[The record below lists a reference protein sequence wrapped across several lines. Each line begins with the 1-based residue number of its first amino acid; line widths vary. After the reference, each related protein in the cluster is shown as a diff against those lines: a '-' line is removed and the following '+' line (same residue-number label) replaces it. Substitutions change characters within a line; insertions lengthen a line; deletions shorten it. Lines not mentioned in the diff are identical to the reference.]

1 MQMDTTM
8 EQRKREVSNV
18 QADIENDRD
27 ANMGRQ
33 DDLRRAQWALV
44 ARRLDKCRESYQNVK
59 LQLQSKKFDEV
70 ATGRFQSAVPEE

>member
-18 QADIENDRD
+18 QGDIEGERD
-27 ANMGRQ
+27 SNMGRQ

-44 ARRLDKCRESYQNVK
+44 ARRLDKCRETYQNTK
-59 LQLQSKKFDEV
+59 L
-70 ATGRFQSAVPEE
+70 